1 MKLNLSVRKGYMIT
15 FWKNIQGIT
24 ATETSTTDPITG
36 IITIEITEITI
47 IDISTTTTTM
57 EYKCSNGEGLIM
69 PN

>member
-1 MKLNLSVRKGYMIT
+1 MKVNLSVRKGYMIT

-47 IDISTTTTTM
+47 IDISTTTTM